1 VIEPRLYRATLLP
14 ALLALIVA
22 AFSLEDRPAPLPQ
35 ALAADVLFQGRTAA
49 SNAAQIARDHPD
61 RRPGSVGDRAAG
73 LRIAQSF
80 VHSGFTTVL
89 DRFTGDDGK
98 PLLNVIGRRAGA
110 TRRQIVVV
118 AARDAASV
126 PDATGSAAD
135 TAALAEM
142 ARVLQGTPS
151 RKTIVL
157 ASVDG
162 STLGE
167 KGVHRLL
174 GKLPNRDKVDAVL
187 VLSDLAAPGPKV
199 PPLLPWSNGA
209 QRTGVALERTAAS
222 SESEEFGREPDASG
236 FFAQMIRMAFPVG
249 VGSQGPLLEGGL
261 DAVRFAGSGE
271 LPPPRSKSGID
282 SLDADRVGSLGR
294 SALRSVFAIDQSGE
308 QLGAKP
314 RSYVTVGHKV
324 LPEWSVALLGIAL
337 ILPALIVS
345 IDGFARARRR
355 HEPVGRWGRW
365 VLASSLAVVLG
376 LVLAK
381 LTVVV
386 GIVADPPESPVPP
399 ELRPPHGGDVILM
412 AVLAAIVALVWWAA
426 GRLVLRGRGGRLEVA
441 APGAGCAVG
450 LTLSFL
456 VFAIWFVNP
465 YAALMLTL
473 ALHLWLIASMTDV
486 PPRGPLPLALLALGL
501 LPLAAVALYYMS
513 RLSMNPVEA
522 LWYLYLLVTSGAV
535 GVAAALLSC
544 VFVGVTACLIAV
556 MAARARKPP
565 AARVEEPQHPTVFGP
580 GGYAGPGSLGGTE
593 SALRR

>member
-1 VIEPRLYRATLLP
+1 VIEPRLYRAALLP

-22 AFSLEDRPAPLPQ
+22 GFSLEDRPAPLPQ
-35 ALAADVLFQGRTAA
+35 ALAADVLFQGRTATA
-49 SNAAQIARDHPD
+49 GAEQIARTRPD
-61 RRPGSVGDRAAG
+61 RRPGSVGDRAIG
-73 LRIAQSF
+73 LQVARAF
-80 VHSGFTTVL
+80 VHTGFTTVL
-89 DRFTGDDGK
+89 DRFSGDDGQ

-118 AARDAASV
+118 AARDAGSV

-135 TAALAEM
+135 TAALTEL

-167 KGVHRLL
+167 LGVHRLL
-174 GKLPNRDKVDAVL
+174 AKLPNRDKVDGVL
-187 VLSDLAAPGPKV
+187 VLSDLAAPGPRI
-199 PPLLPWSNGA
+199 PPLLPWSNGS
-209 QRTGVALERTAAS
+209 QRTGEQLERTAAS
-222 SESEEFGREPDASG
+222 SESQELGSEPDASG

-249 VGSQGPLLEGGL
+249 VGSQGPLLEGGV

-271 LPPPRSKSGID
+271 LPPPDSKSGIE
-282 SLDADRVGSLGR
+282 SLDADRIGALGR
-294 SALRSVFAIDQSGE
+294 SVLRTVFAIDQTG
-308 QLGAKP
+308 LGGKP
-314 RSYVTVGHKV
+314 RSYVTVGQKV

-337 ILPALIVS
+337 ILPALVAS

-355 HEPVGRWGRW
+355 HEAVGRWGRW
-365 VLASSLAVVLG
+365 VLGSSLALVLG

-381 LTVVV
+381 LTAVV
-386 GIVADPPESPVPP
+386 GIVAGPPKSPIPP
-399 ELRPPHGGDVILM
+399 ELRPPHGGDVVLM
-412 AVLAAIVALVWWAA
+412 GVIAAIVAVTWWGL
-426 GRLVLRGRGGRLEVA
+426 GRLVLGGRGGRLDMA
-441 APGAGCAVG
+441 SPGAGCAVG

-456 VFAIWFVNP
+456 LLAIWFVNP
-465 YAALMLTL
+465 YAALLL
-473 ALHLWLIASMTDV
+473 VPALHLWLIASMTDV
-486 PPRGPLPLALLALGL
+486 PPRGPLPLALLGVGL
-501 LPLAAVALYYMS
+501 LPLVAVALYYMS

-522 LWYLYLLVTSGAV
+522 LWYVYLLVTSGAV
-535 GVAAALLSC
+535 GVVAALLSC

-556 MAARARKPP
+556 MVARARRPP
-565 AARVEEPQHPTVFGP
+565 RARVEEPQQPTVFGP

>member
-1 VIEPRLYRATLLP
+1 VIEPRLYRAALLP

-35 ALAADVLFQGRTAA
+35 ALAADVLFQGQTAA
-49 SNAAQIARDHPD
+49 NKAAQLARTRPD

-73 LRIAQSF
+73 LQIAQSF
-80 VHSGFTTVL
+80 VQSGFTTVL
-89 DRFTGDDGK
+89 DRFTDDDGN
-98 PLLNVIGRRAGA
+98 PLLNVVGRRAGA

-118 AARDAASV
+118 AARDAGSV
-126 PDATGSAAD
+126 PDATGSAGD
-135 TAALAEM
+135 TAALSEM

-162 STLGE
+162 STIGE
-167 KGVHRLL
+167 LGVHRLL
-174 GKLPNRDKVDAVL
+174 EKLPNRDKVDAVL
-187 VLSDLAAPGPKV
+187 VLSDLAAPGPKI
-199 PPLLPWSNGA
+199 PPLVPWSNGS
-209 QRTGVALERTAAS
+209 QRSGVSLERTAAS
-222 SESEEFGREPDASG
+222 SESQEFGSEPDESG
-236 FFAQMIRMAFPVG
+236 TAAQMIRMAFPAG

-261 DAVRFAGSGE
+261 DSVRLAGSGE
-271 LPPPRSKSGID
+271 LPPPRGKRGIS
-282 SLDADRVGSLGR
+282 SLDADRIGSLGR
-294 SALRSVFAIDQSGE
+294 AALRTVFAIDQSGRR
-308 QLGAKP
+308 LDGKP
-314 RSYVTVGHKV
+314 RSYVTVGQKV
-324 LPEWSVALLGIAL
+324 LPEWSVALLAMAL
-337 ILPALIVS
+337 ILPALAAS

-365 VLASSLAVVLG
+365 VLGSSLAFVVG

-381 LTVVV
+381 LSVVV
-386 GIVADPPESPVPP
+386 GIVASPPESPVAP

-412 AVLAAIVALVWWAA
+412 AALAAIVALAWWVS
-426 GRLVLRGRGGRLEVA
+426 GRLVLRGRGGRLDPA

-465 YAALMLTL
+465 YAALMLAP
-473 ALHLWLIASMTDV
+473 ALHLWLIASMTEV
-486 PPRGPLPLALLALGL
+486 PPRGPLPIALLALGL
-501 LPLAAVALYYMS
+501 LPLAAVVLYYMS
-513 RLSMNPVEA
+513 RLSLNPIEA
-522 LWYLYLLVTSGAV
+522 LWYVYLLVTSGSV

-544 VFVGVTACLIAV
+544 VFCGVTICLIAV
-556 MAARARKPP
+556 LATRARRPP
-565 AARVEEPQHPTVFGP
+565 ASKPEEPQRPAVFGP